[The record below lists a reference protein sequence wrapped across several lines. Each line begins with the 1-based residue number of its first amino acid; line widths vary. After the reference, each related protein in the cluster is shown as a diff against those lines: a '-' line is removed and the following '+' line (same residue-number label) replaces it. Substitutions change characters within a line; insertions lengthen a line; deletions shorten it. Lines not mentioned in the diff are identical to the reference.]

1 MHFPHIYLKIE
12 LNISTSFNI
21 KQQQTT
27 VMSTAAAA
35 SAAILSGNASGTIN
49 AIYKSRTNLLSMLK
63 TQGYDVGQYDNFGMN
78 EVHAMNTNKQLD
90 MLVVNESGQKA
101 YIKYHLGKPLRR
113 DNITEY
119 VDDLYHLEKT
129 LSKPDSL
136 IIVMKS
142 EMNDT
147 NIAVL
152 NQIWEQEGIHIVIF
166 SLDRLQF
173 NILEHAYVPKHV
185 IMTEQET
192 QEMMT
197 RYNIAAPERLP
208 NISRYDPV
216 AMAIGMRPG
225 QVCRI
230 ERFSKTAISTPYYRV
245 CTTK

>member
-1 MHFPHIYLKIE
+1 
-12 LNISTSFNI
+12 
-21 KQQQTT
+21 
-27 VMSTAAAA
+27 MSAAAA
-35 SAAILSGNASGTIN
+35 SAAILSGNASGTIT
-49 AIYKSRTNLLSMLK
+49 AIYKSRTNLLALLNA
-63 TQGYDVGQYDNFGMN
+63 QGYDISQYDNFGMN

-90 MLVVNESGQKA
+90 IMVVNESGQKA
-101 YIKYHLGKPLRR
+101 YVKYHLGKPLRR

-119 VDDLYHLEKT
+119 VEDLYHLEKT
-129 LSKPDSL
+129 LSKQDSL

-152 NQIWEQEGIHIVIF
+152 NQIWEQSGIHIVIF

-173 NILEHAYVPKHV
+173 NILEHTYVPKHT
-185 IMTEQET
+185 ILNEEET
-192 QEMMT
+192 QAMMSK
-197 RYNIAAPERLP
+197 YNIAHPDMLP

-230 ERFSKTAISTPYYRV
+230 DRFSKTAVSTPYYRI
-245 CTTK
+245 CSPK

>member
-1 MHFPHIYLKIE
+1 
-12 LNISTSFNI
+12 
-21 KQQQTT
+21 
-27 VMSTAAAA
+27 MSAAAA
-35 SAAILSGNASGTIN
+35 SAAILYGNASGTITS
-49 AIYKSRTNLLSMLK
+49 IYKSRTNLLALLK
-63 TQGYDVGQYDNFGMN
+63 AQGYDVSQYDNFGMN

-90 MLVVNESGQKA
+90 IMVVNESGQKA
-101 YIKYHLGKPLRR
+101 YVKYHLGKPLRR

-119 VDDLYHLEKT
+119 VDDLYQLEKT
-129 LSKPDSL
+129 LSKQDSL

-152 NQIWEQEGIHIVIF
+152 NQIWEQDGIHIVIF

-173 NILEHAYVPKHV
+173 NILEHTYVPKHTILTV
-185 IMTEQET
+185 EET
-192 QEMMT
+192 QAMMT
-197 RYNIAAPERLP
+197 KYNIAHLDMLP

-230 ERFSKTAISTPYYRV
+230 DRFSKTAVSTPYYRI
-245 CTTK
+245 CSPK

>member
-1 MHFPHIYLKIE
+1 M
-12 LNISTSFNI
+12 
-21 KQQQTT
+21 
-27 VMSTAAAA
+27 MSSAAAA
-35 SAAILSGNASGTIN
+35 SAAILSGNASGTIT
-49 AIYKSRTNLLSMLK
+49 AIYKSRTNLLSLLK
-63 TQGYDVGQYDNFGMN
+63 AQDYDVGQYDNFGMN
-78 EVHAMNTNKQLD
+78 EVHAMNANRQLD
-90 MLVVNESGQKA
+90 MLVVKESGQKA
-101 YIKYHLGKPLRR
+101 YVKYHLGKPLRR
-113 DNITEY
+113 DNITEC

-129 LSKPDSL
+129 LSKTDSL

-173 NILEHAYVPKHV
+173 NILEHAYVPNHI

-192 QEMMT
+192 QDVMT
-197 RYNIAAPERLP
+197 KYNIASPDMLP

-230 ERFSKTAISTPYYRV
+230 ERFSKTAINTPYYRV

>member
-1 MHFPHIYLKIE
+1 
-12 LNISTSFNI
+12 
-21 KQQQTT
+21 
-27 VMSTAAAA
+27 MSAAAA
-35 SAAILSGNASGTIN
+35 SAAILSGNASGTIT
-49 AIYKSRTNLLSMLK
+49 AIYKSRTNLLALLNA
-63 TQGYDVGQYDNFGMN
+63 QGYDISQYDNFGMN

-90 MLVVNESGQKA
+90 IMVVNESGQKA
-101 YIKYHLGKPLRR
+101 YVKYHLGKPLRR

-119 VDDLYHLEKT
+119 VEDLYHLEKT
-129 LSKPDSL
+129 LSKQDSL

-152 NQIWEQEGIHIVIF
+152 NQIWEQSGIHIVIF

-173 NILEHAYVPKHV
+173 NILEHTYVPKHT
-185 IMTEQET
+185 ILNEEESQA
-192 QEMMT
+192 MMSK
-197 RYNIAAPERLP
+197 YNIAHPDMLP

-230 ERFSKTAISTPYYRV
+230 DRFSKTAVSTPYYRI
-245 CTTK
+245 CSPK

>member
-1 MHFPHIYLKIE
+1 
-12 LNISTSFNI
+12 
-21 KQQQTT
+21 
-27 VMSTAAAA
+27 MSTAAA
-35 SAAILSGNASGTIN
+35 SAAILSGNASGTITS
-49 AIYKSRTNLLSMLK
+49 IYKSRTNLLNMLS

-78 EVHAMNTNKQLD
+78 EVHAMNTNRQLD

-101 YIKYHLGKPLRR
+101 YVKYHLGKPLRR
-113 DNITEY
+113 DNITDY
-119 VDDLYHLEKT
+119 VEDLYHLEKT
-129 LSKPDSL
+129 LSKSDSL

-152 NQIWEQEGIHIVIF
+152 TQIWEQAGIHIVIF

-173 NILEHAYVPKHV
+173 NILNHAYVPKHT
-185 IMTEQET
+185 IMTEPET

-197 RYNIAAPERLP
+197 KYNIASPDRLP

-216 AMAIGMRPG
+216 AMAIGIRPG

-230 ERFSKTAISTPYYRV
+230 ERFSKTAVSTPYYRF

>member
-1 MHFPHIYLKIE
+1 
-12 LNISTSFNI
+12 
-21 KQQQTT
+21 
-27 VMSTAAAA
+27 MSAAAA
-35 SAAILSGNASGTIN
+35 SAAILSGNASGTITS
-49 AIYKSRTNLLSMLK
+49 IYKSRTNLLALLK
-63 TQGYDVGQYDNFGMN
+63 IQGYDVSQYDNFGMN

-90 MLVVNESGQKA
+90 IMVVNESGQKA
-101 YIKYHLGKPLRR
+101 YVKYHLGKPLRR

-119 VDDLYHLEKT
+119 VDDLYQLEKT
-129 LSKPDSL
+129 LSKQDSL

-152 NQIWEQEGIHIVIF
+152 NQIWEQDGIHIVIF

-173 NILEHAYVPKHV
+173 NILEHTYVPKHTILTV
-185 IMTEQET
+185 EET
-192 QEMMT
+192 QAMMT
-197 RYNIAAPERLP
+197 KYNIAHLDMLP

-230 ERFSKTAISTPYYRV
+230 DRFSKTAVSTPYYRI
-245 CTTK
+245 CSPK

>member
-1 MHFPHIYLKIE
+1 M
-12 LNISTSFNI
+12 T
-21 KQQQTT
+21 
-27 VMSTAAAA
+27 TAAAA
-35 SAAILSGNASGTIN
+35 SAAILSGNASGTITS
-49 AIYKSRTNLLSMLK
+49 IYKSRTNLLSLLK
-63 TQGYDVGQYDNFGMN
+63 AQGYDVSQYDNFGMN

-90 MLVVNESGQKA
+90 MLVVKEAGQKA
-101 YIKYHLGKPLRR
+101 YVKYHLGTPLRR

-129 LSKPDSL
+129 LSKTDSL

-142 EMNDT
+142 EMNDA

-152 NQIWEQEGIHIVIF
+152 NQIWEQDGIHIVIF

-173 NILEHAYVPKHV
+173 NILEHTYVPKHS
-185 IMTEQET
+185 IMTEPET
-192 QEMMT
+192 QAMMEK
-197 RYNIAAPERLP
+197 YNIARPDMLP

-225 QVCRI
+225 QACKI
-230 ERFSKTAISTPYYRV
+230 ERFSKTAVSTPYYRI

>member
-1 MHFPHIYLKIE
+1 M
-12 LNISTSFNI
+12 
-21 KQQQTT
+21 
-27 VMSTAAAA
+27 
-35 SAAILSGNASGTIN
+35 
-49 AIYKSRTNLLSMLK
+49 
-63 TQGYDVGQYDNFGMN
+63 
-78 EVHAMNTNKQLD
+78 
-90 MLVVNESGQKA
+90 
-101 YIKYHLGKPLRR
+101 
-113 DNITEY
+113 EY

-136 IIVMKS
+136 IIVMKA

-152 NQIWEQEGIHIVIF
+152 NQIWEQDGIHIVIF

-173 NILEHAYVPKHV
+173 NILEHTYVPKHT
-185 IMTEQET
+185 IMPEQET
-192 QEMMT
+192 NAMMAQ
-197 RYNIAAPERLP
+197 YNIANTDMLP

-230 ERFSKTAISTPYYRV
+230 ERFSKTAVNTPYYRV

>member
-1 MHFPHIYLKIE
+1 M
-12 LNISTSFNI
+12 
-21 KQQQTT
+21 TT
-27 VMSTAAAA
+27 TAAA
-35 SAAILSGNASGTIN
+35 SAAILSGNASGTITT
-49 AIYKSRTNLLSMLK
+49 IYKSRTNLLSLLK
-63 TQGYDVGQYDNFGMN
+63 AQGYDVSQYDNFGMN

-90 MLVVNESGQKA
+90 MLVVKESGQKA
-101 YIKYHLGKPLRR
+101 YVKYHLGKPLRR

-129 LSKPDSL
+129 LSKTDSL

-166 SLDRLQF
+166 SLDRLQV
-173 NILEHAYVPKHV
+173 NILEHACVPKHR
-185 IMTEQET
+185 IMTESET
-192 QEMMT
+192 QEMLT
-197 RYNIAAPERLP
+197 RYNIAKPDMLP

-225 QVCRI
+225 QVCHI
-230 ERFSKTAISTPYYRV
+230 ERFSKTAVITPYYRV